1 MTSNDL
7 VIASTAVA
15 VRDYPPLPGQDRDRD
30 ALLIRAAARA
40 AEARRT
46 ISRVLSESK

>member
-1 MTSNDL
+1 MTSKDL

-15 VRDYPPLPGQDRDRD
+15 VRDYPPLPGHERDRD

-40 AEARRT
+40 GEARRAM
-46 ISRVLSESK
+46 SRSFRAR